1 MLGIVLG
8 TGDTTIAMAIMGTV
22 MGTGGIITATAGI
35 AGIAGNDEAH
45 CVE

>member
-22 MGTGGIITATAGI
+22 MGTGGIIIPTTAGTV
-35 AGIAGNDEAH
+35 GNDE
-45 CVE
+45 ET